1 MLQWLRQYRR
11 AALPGDIS
19 AGIVVAMMMIPQ
31 GMAYALVAG
40 LPPVVGI
47 YASIFPPL
55 LYALFGTSSTQSV
68 GPMAIISLMTASTLA
83 PLAAPGSALYGVLAA
98 QLALLSGVVL
108 LVCGLLRIG
117 FLANFFS
124 RPVMSGFTIGSAL
137 VIAWGQLRPLVG
149 GAPSAPHLPSALL
162 GLGSLAL
169 LVAARQYL
177 APLLRALRVKPVAAD
192 IGAKL
197 APMFVVLGATALV
210 PLLGL
215 AGRGVAITGAVPS
228 GLPGLNL
235 ATSANHW
242 QALLQPA
249 LLIGFMVFLISMS
262 GAQALALKRGGEKL
276 ASNSELVGLGAAN
289 IGSALS
295 GGFPVTGSISRSAVN
310 FAAGANTQ
318 LASIITAGLLALAL
332 VAPTGW
338 LALLPLPTLAATIIV
353 AVLGMLD
360 LSTLRTAWRY
370 DRADAAAL
378 LATAG
383 GVLGLGVEAGVVVG
397 VALSMGALIW
407 RASRPHIAVL
417 GRIHGTEHFRNI
429 DRYSAETTPGLL
441 MMRVDAGLF
450 FGNVEAVNERID
462 EELLD
467 HAGTRHLVLVLSAV
481 NAIDTSALFGLGELN
496 ASLRQRGVVLHLAEV
511 KGPVMDRLKDSDLL
525 QALSGQVFLSAAM
538 AWDRLAGSAA
548 AGTPAARTPAAGS
561 PAAGSPAAG
570 TPVAGGSPEQAV

>member
-1 MLQWLRQYRR
+1 MLQWLREYRR

-40 LPPVVGI
+40 LPPVAGI
-47 YASIFPPL
+47 YASIVPPL

-68 GPMAIISLMTASTLA
+68 GPMAIVSLMTASTLA
-83 PLAAPGSALYGVLAA
+83 PLATPGTALYGVLAA
-98 QLALLSGVVL
+98 QLALMSGLVL
-108 LVCGLLRIG
+108 LACGLLRIG

-124 RPVMSGFTIGSAL
+124 RPVMSGFTIGSAI
-137 VIAWGQLRPLVG
+137 VIAWGQLPTLVG
-149 GAPSAPHLPSALL
+149 VRLEPAAASHWQAYWPSLAL
-162 GLGSLAL
+162 GLGSLVL
-169 LVAARQYL
+169 LVAARNGL
-177 APLLRALRVKPVAAD
+177 APLLRRLRLAPAAAD
-192 IGAKL
+192 IAAKL

-215 AGRGVAITGAVPS
+215 ERLGVATTGAVPA

-235 ATSANHW
+235 ATSSSHW

-276 ASNSELVGLGAAN
+276 ASNRELVGLGAAN
-289 IGSALS
+289 VGSALS

-318 LASIITAGLLALAL
+318 LASMITAGLLALAL

-360 LSTLRTAWRY
+360 WSTLRTAWRY
-370 DRADAAAL
+370 DRADALAL

-383 GVLGLGVEAGVVVG
+383 GVLALGVEAGVLVG

-417 GRIHGTEHFRNI
+417 GRIHGTEHFRNV

-441 MMRVDAGLF
+441 MLRVDAGLF
-450 FGNVEAVNERID
+450 FGNVEAVNARID
-462 EELLD
+462 EELALR
-467 HAGTRHLVLVLSAV
+467 AGTRHLVLVLSAV
-481 NAIDTSALFGLGELN
+481 NAIDTSALFGMQELN
-496 ASLRQRGVVLHLAEV
+496 TSLRQRDVTLHLAEV
-511 KGPVMDRLKDSDLL
+511 KGPVMDRLRDSDLL
-525 QALSGQVFLSAAM
+525 DQLSGQVFLSAAN
-538 AWDRLAGSAA
+538 AWDRLAGSSA
-548 AGTPAARTPAAGS
+548 AGRPQPAA
-561 PAAGSPAAG
+561 
-570 TPVAGGSPEQAV
+570 

>member
-1 MLQWLRQYRR
+1 MLQWLREYRR

-68 GPMAIISLMTASTLA
+68 GPMAIVSLMTASTLA
-83 PLAAPGSALYGVLAA
+83 PLATPGTGLYGVLAA
-98 QLALLSGVVL
+98 QLALMSGLVL
-108 LVCGLLRIG
+108 LACGLLRIG

-124 RPVMSGFTIGSAL
+124 RPVMSGFTIGSAI
-137 VIAWGQLRPLVG
+137 VIAWGQLRTLIG
-149 GAPSAPHLPSALL
+149 GPIALDASPHWPSIAL
-162 GLGSLAL
+162 GFGSLAL
-169 LVAARQYL
+169 LVMAREWL
-177 APLLRALRVKPVAAD
+177 APLLRRLRVKPVVAD
-192 IGAKL
+192 IAGKL

-210 PLLGL
+210 PWLELDRL
-215 AGRGVAITGAVPS
+215 GVATTGAVPA

-235 ATSANHW
+235 ATSSGHW

-249 LLIGFMVFLISMS
+249 LLTGFMVFLISMS

-276 ASNSELVGLGAAN
+276 ASNRELVGLGVAN
-289 IGSALS
+289 VGSALS

-318 LASIITAGLLALAL
+318 LASVITAGLLALAL

-360 LSTLRTAWRY
+360 WSTLRTAWRY
-370 DRADAAAL
+370 DRADALAL

-383 GVLGLGVEAGVVVG
+383 GVLVLGVEAGVLVG
-397 VALSMGALIW
+397 VALSMGSLIW

-417 GRIHGTEHFRNI
+417 GRIHGTEHFRNV

-441 MMRVDAGLF
+441 MLRVDAGLF
-450 FGNVEAVNERID
+450 FGNVDAVNERID
-462 EELLD
+462 EELVQ
-467 HAGTRHLVLVLSAV
+467 HAATAHLVLVLSAV
-481 NAIDTSALFGLGELN
+481 NAIDTSALFGLQELN
-496 ASLRQRGVVLHLAEV
+496 ASLGQRGVTLHLAEV
-511 KGPVMDRLKDSDLL
+511 KGPVMDRLRDSDLL
-525 QALSGQVFLSAAM
+525 GQLSGQVFLSAAN
-538 AWDRLAGSAA
+538 AWDRLAGSSA
-548 AGTPAARTPAAGS
+548 AGRPAPA
-561 PAAGSPAAG
+561 
-570 TPVAGGSPEQAV
+570 

>member
-1 MLQWLRQYRR
+1 MLQWLREYRR

-68 GPMAIISLMTASTLA
+68 GPMAIVSLMTASALA
-83 PLAAPGSALYGVLAA
+83 PLATPGTGLYGVLAA
-98 QLALLSGVVL
+98 QLALMSGLVL
-108 LVCGLLRIG
+108 LACGLLRIG

-124 RPVMSGFTIGSAL
+124 RPVMSGFTIGSAI
-137 VIAWGQLRPLVG
+137 VIAWGQLRTLVG
-149 GAPSAPHLPSALL
+149 GPLTLGATQDWYARWPSIAL

-169 LVAARQYL
+169 LVMAREWL
-177 APLLRALRVKPVAAD
+177 APLLRRLRVKPVVAD
-192 IGAKL
+192 IAAKL

-215 AGRGVAITGAVPS
+215 EALGVATVGAVPA
-228 GLPGLNL
+228 GLPALNL
-235 ATSANHW
+235 ATSSGHW
-242 QALLQPA
+242 QALLHPA

-276 ASNSELVGLGAAN
+276 ASNRELVGLGAAN
-289 IGSALS
+289 VGSALS

-318 LASIITAGLLALAL
+318 LASMITAGLLALAL

-360 LSTLRTAWRY
+360 WSTLRTAWRY
-370 DRADAAAL
+370 DRADALAL

-383 GVLGLGVEAGVVVG
+383 GVLALGVEAGVLVG

-417 GRIHGTEHFRNI
+417 GRIHGTEHFRNV

-441 MMRVDAGLF
+441 MLRIDAGLF
-450 FGNVEAVNERID
+450 FGNVDAVNERID
-462 EELLD
+462 EELAQ
-467 HAGTRHLVLVLSAV
+467 HAGTSHLVLVLSAV

-496 ASLRQRGVVLHLAEV
+496 ASLRQRGVTLHLAEV
-511 KGPVMDRLKDSDLL
+511 KGPVMDRLRDSDLL
-525 QALSGQVFLSAAM
+525 GQLSGQVFLSAAN
-538 AWDRLAGSAA
+538 AWDRLAGSSA
-548 AGTPAARTPAAGS
+548 AGRPQPAA
-561 PAAGSPAAG
+561 
-570 TPVAGGSPEQAV
+570 

>member
-11 AALPGDIS
+11 GALPGDIS

-40 LPPVVGI
+40 LPPVAGI

-68 GPMAIISLMTASTLA
+68 GPMAIISLMTASSLA

-108 LVCGLLRIG
+108 LACGSLRIG
-117 FLANFFS
+117 FVANFFS

-137 VIAWGQLRPLVG
+137 VIAWGQIRTLLG
-149 GAPSAPHLPSALL
+149 GSASEPHWPSAAL
-162 GLGSLAL
+162 GVASLL
-169 LVAARQYL
+169 LLFGARDYL
-177 APLLRALRVKPVAAD
+177 AALLRACGVKPGAAD

-215 AGRGVAITGAVPS
+215 HDLGVATTGAVPA

-235 ATSANHW
+235 AVCTGHW
-242 QALLQPA
+242 QRLWQPA

-276 ASNSELVGLGAAN
+276 RSNRELVGLGAAN

-318 LASIITAGLLALAL
+318 LASILTAGLLALAL

-383 GVLGLGVEAGVVVG
+383 GVLALGVEAGVVVG

-429 DRYSAETTPGLL
+429 DRYAAETTPALL

-450 FGNVEAVNERID
+450 FGNVEAVNGRID
-462 EELLD
+462 DELAE
-467 HAGTRHLVLVLSAV
+467 HPAARHLVLVLSAV
-481 NAIDTSALFGLGELN
+481 NAIDTSALFALVELN
-496 ASLRQRGVVLHLAEV
+496 ASLRQRGILLHLAEV
-511 KGPVMDRLKDSDLL
+511 KGPVMDRLKESDLL
-525 QALSGQVFLSAAM
+525 HALSGQLFLSAAM
-538 AWDRLAGSAA
+538 AWDRLAGTATGRPSQHA
-548 AGTPAARTPAAGS
+548 
-561 PAAGSPAAG
+561 
-570 TPVAGGSPEQAV
+570 

>member
-1 MLQWLRQYRR
+1 MLQWLREYRR

-68 GPMAIISLMTASTLA
+68 GPMAIVSLMTASTLA
-83 PLAAPGSALYGVLAA
+83 PLATPGTGLYGVLAA
-98 QLALLSGVVL
+98 QLALMSGLVL
-108 LVCGLLRIG
+108 LACGLLRIG

-124 RPVMSGFTIGSAL
+124 RPVMSGFTIGSAI
-137 VIAWGQLRPLVG
+137 VIAWGQLRTLVG
-149 GAPSAPHLPSALL
+149 GPLALDAPQDWYARWPSIAL

-169 LVAARQYL
+169 LVMAREWL
-177 APLLRALRVKPVAAD
+177 APLLRRLRVKPVVAD
-192 IGAKL
+192 IAAKL

-215 AGRGVAITGAVPS
+215 EALGVATVGAVPA
-228 GLPGLNL
+228 GLPALNL
-235 ATSANHW
+235 ATSSGHW

-276 ASNSELVGLGAAN
+276 ASNRELVGLGAAN
-289 IGSALS
+289 VGSALS

-318 LASIITAGLLALAL
+318 LASMITAGLLALAL

-360 LSTLRTAWRY
+360 WSTLRTAWRY
-370 DRADAAAL
+370 DRADALAL

-383 GVLGLGVEAGVVVG
+383 GVLALGVEAGVLVG

-417 GRIHGTEHFRNI
+417 GRIHGTEHFRNV

-441 MMRVDAGLF
+441 MLRIDAGLF
-450 FGNVEAVNERID
+450 FGNVDAVNERID
-462 EELLD
+462 EEL
-467 HAGTRHLVLVLSAV
+467 ARRASTAHLVLVLSAV

-496 ASLRQRGVVLHLAEV
+496 ASLRQRGVTLHLAEV
-511 KGPVMDRLKDSDLL
+511 KGPVMDRLRDSDLL
-525 QALSGQVFLSAAM
+525 GQLSGQVFLSAAN
-538 AWDRLAGSAA
+538 AWDRLAGSSA
-548 AGTPAARTPAAGS
+548 AGRPQPAA
-561 PAAGSPAAG
+561 
-570 TPVAGGSPEQAV
+570 

>member
-149 GAPSAPHLPSALL
+149 GAPTAPHLPSALL

-235 ATSANHW
+235 ATSADHW

-249 LLIGFMVFLISMS
+249 LLISFMVFLISMS

>member
-1 MLQWLRQYRR
+1 MLQWLQQYRR
-11 AALPGDIS
+11 AMLPGDIS

-40 LPPVVGI
+40 LPPVAGI
-47 YASIFPPL
+47 YASIIPPV

-68 GPMAIISLMTASTLA
+68 GPMAIVSLMTASSLA

-108 LVCGLLRIG
+108 LACGLLRIG

-137 VIAWGQLRPLVG
+137 VIAWGQVRPLLG
-149 GAPSAPHLPSALL
+149 GAPLAPHAVSAAL
-162 GLGSLAL
+162 GVGSLL
-169 LVAARQYL
+169 LLFAARAGL
-177 APLLRALRVKPVAAD
+177 APLLRRCGVPPTAAD
-192 IGAKL
+192 IGVKL
-197 APMFVVLGATALV
+197 APMAVVVGATLAV
-210 PLLGL
+210 ATWGL
-215 AGRGVAITGAVPS
+215 DRLGVATTGAVPA

-235 ATSANHW
+235 ATSGAHW
-242 QALLQPA
+242 DQLLKPA

-262 GAQALALKRGGEKL
+262 GAQALALKRPEKL
-276 ASNSELVGLGAAN
+276 GSNRELIGLGAAN
-289 IGSALS
+289 VGSALS

-310 FAAGANTQ
+310 FAAGANSQ
-318 LASIITAGLLALAL
+318 LASLITAGLLALAL

-383 GVLGLGVEAGVVVG
+383 GVLAFGVEAGVVIG
-397 VALSMGALIW
+397 VALSIGALIW

-417 GRIHGTEHFRNI
+417 GRIPGSEHFRNV
-429 DRYSAETTPGLL
+429 DRFSTDTAPGLL
-441 MMRVDAGLF
+441 MLRIDAGLF
-450 FGNVEAVNERID
+450 FGNVEAVNERIE
-462 EELLD
+462 EEL
-467 HAGTRHLVLVLSAV
+467 AARPGTRHLVLVLSAV
-481 NAIDTSALFGLGELN
+481 NAIDTTALFGLAELN
-496 ASLRQRGVVLHLAEV
+496 ASLHRRGVLLHLAEV
-511 KGPVMDRLKDSDLL
+511 KGPVMDRLKQSALL
-525 QALSGQVFLSAAM
+525 ESLNGEVFLSAAT
-538 AWDRLAGSAA
+538 AWKRLA
-548 AGTPAARTPAAGS
+548 
-561 PAAGSPAAG
+561 
-570 TPVAGGSPEQAV
+570 

>member
-149 GAPSAPHLPSALL
+149 GAPTAPHLPSALL

-235 ATSANHW
+235 ATSADHW

-383 GVLGLGVEAGVVVG
+383 GVLALGVEAGVVVG

-548 AGTPAARTPAAGS
+548 AGTPAAGT